1 MKLKEISSI
10 RTGAVLSRL
19 NGKGKEV
26 RAITLKAL
34 DEEGYLDCNSFET
47 VVVDVKAKDDYFA
60 QAGDVLIRLT
70 APYTAT
76 VISEENAGAVVSSH
90 YAIIRCKES
99 INPWYLFWW
108 LKQNKDLF
116 FKAASGSVLLGT
128 ISSNVIAELPINVIP
143 LEQQYKIEKL
153 ILTLRHERELLLELL
168 TLRQRLAS
176 AVIKQINEGGKYG
189 S

>member
-19 NGKGKEV
+19 SGSGKEV

-34 DEEGYLDCNSFET
+34 DADGHLDCNSFET
-47 VVVDVKAKDDYFA
+47 VMVDVKAKDDYFA

-76 VISEENAGAVVSSH
+76 VISEESAGAVVSSH

-116 FKAASGSVLLGT
+116 YKEASGSVLLGT
-128 ISSNVIAELPINVIP
+128 ISSNVIAEMSINVVP
-143 LEQQYKIEKL
+143 FEQQKQIAEL
-153 ILTLRHERELLLELL
+153 ILTSRREREL
-168 TLRQRLAS
+168 
-176 AVIKQINEGGKYG
+176 VIKLIEQRNKLINAAVKAIVL
-189 S
+189 

>member
-19 NGKGKEV
+19 NGSGKEV

-34 DEEGYLDCNSFET
+34 DADGCLDCNSFET

-60 QAGDVLIRLT
+60 QVGDVLIRLT

-108 LKQNKDLF
+108 LKQNRDLF
-116 FKAASGSVLLGT
+116 YKEASGGVLLGT
-128 ISSNVIAELPINVIP
+128 ISSNVIAEIPIKVIP
-143 LEQQYKIEKL
+143 FDQQKKIAELIQTSRREKGLVIKL
-153 ILTLRHERELLLELL
+153 IELRNKLVN
-168 TLRQRLAS
+168 S
-176 AVIKQINEGGKYG
+176 AVKTIVL
-189 S
+189 

>member
-19 NGKGKEV
+19 SGSGKEV

-34 DEEGYLDCNSFET
+34 DADGHLDCNSFET

-76 VISEENAGAVVSSH
+76 VILEENVGAMVSSH
-90 YAIIRCKES
+90 YAIIRCRES

-108 LKQNKDLF
+108 LKQNIDLF
-116 FKAASGSVLLGT
+116 YKAASGSVLLGT
-128 ISSNVIAELPINVIP
+128 ISSSVIAEMPINIIP
-143 LEQQYKIEKL
+143 LEQQFKIAEVVQL
-153 ILTLRHERELLLELL
+153 FRRERELVLKLIEQKNKLVNA
-168 TLRQRLAS
+168 TVKA
-176 AVIKQINEGGKYG
+176 IIY
-189 S
+189 

>member
-19 NGKGKEV
+19 SGSGKEV

-34 DEEGYLDCNSFET
+34 DTDGHLDCNSFET
-47 VVVDVKAKDDYFA
+47 VMVDMKAKDDYFT
-60 QAGDVLIRLT
+60 QVGDVLIRLT

-108 LKQNKDLF
+108 LKQNRDLF
-116 FKAASGSVLLGT
+116 YKEASGSVLLGT
-128 ISSNVIAELPINVIP
+128 ISSNVIAEMSINVVP
-143 LEQQYKIEKL
+143 FEQQKQIAEL
-153 ILTLRHERELLLELL
+153 IQTSRREREL
-168 TLRQRLAS
+168 
-176 AVIKQINEGGKYG
+176 VIKLIEQRNKLVNAAVKAIVL
-189 S
+189 

>member
-10 RTGAVLSRL
+10 RTGAVLSRVS
-19 NGKGKEV
+19 GSGKEV

-34 DEEGYLDCNSFET
+34 DADGHLDCNSFET
-47 VVVDVKAKDDYFA
+47 VMVDVKAKDDYFA

-108 LKQNKDLF
+108 LKQNRDLF
-116 FKAASGSVLLGT
+116 YKESSGSVLLGT
-128 ISSNVIAELPINVIP
+128 ISSNVIAEMSINVVP
-143 LEQQYKIEKL
+143 FEQQKQIAEL
-153 ILTLRHERELLLELL
+153 ILTSRREREL
-168 TLRQRLAS
+168 
-176 AVIKQINEGGKYG
+176 VIKLIEQRNKLINAAVKAIVL
-189 S
+189 

>member
-19 NGKGKEV
+19 SGSGKEV

-34 DEEGYLDCNSFET
+34 DADGHLDCNSFET

-108 LKQNKDLF
+108 LKQNRDLF
-116 FKAASGSVLLGT
+116 YKEASGSVLLGT
-128 ISSNVIAELPINVIP
+128 ISSNVIAEMSINLIS
-143 LEQQYKIEKL
+143 LEQQKQIAEL
-153 ILTLRHERELLLELL
+153 IQTSRREREL
-168 TLRQRLAS
+168 
-176 AVIKQINEGGKYG
+176 VIKLIEQRNKLVNAAVKAIVL
-189 S
+189 

>member
-19 NGKGKEV
+19 SGSGKEV

-34 DEEGYLDCNSFET
+34 DADGHLDCHSFET

-108 LKQNKDLF
+108 LKQNRDLF
-116 FKAASGSVLLGT
+116 YKEASGSVLLGT
-128 ISSNVIAELPINVIP
+128 ISSNVIAEMSINVVP
-143 LEQQYKIEKL
+143 FEQQKQIAEL
-153 ILTLRHERELLLELL
+153 ILTSRREREL
-168 TLRQRLAS
+168 
-176 AVIKQINEGGKYG
+176 VIKLIEQRNKLINAAVKAIVL
-189 S
+189 